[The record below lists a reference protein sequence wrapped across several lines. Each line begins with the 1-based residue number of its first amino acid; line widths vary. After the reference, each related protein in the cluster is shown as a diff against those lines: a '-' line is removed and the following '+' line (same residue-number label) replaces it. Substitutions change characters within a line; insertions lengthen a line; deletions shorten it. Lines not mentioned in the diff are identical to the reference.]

1 MQITTSATSA
11 TSANSAI
18 RRAAHRRTFTLAT
31 GVALLGFAFASPA
44 AFAQGPAAYPV
55 KPITMVVPFPPGGPT
70 DLVARVL
77 AQKLGEQMGQSI
89 LVDNRGGANGNI
101 GAQVVAKAPADGY
114 TILYNTSS
122 ITLSP
127 ALYKSVSYDVQK
139 DFAPVALV
147 AVVPLALVVHPS
159 VPANNVKEFVA
170 YAKAH
175 PGKLSY
181 GSAGNGNVTH
191 LGAFQFVQA
200 NGIEATHVPYKGSAP
215 ADVDLVG
222 NQIQFMTD
230 TVNSVMGF
238 VRDKRLKMLAVTTG
252 KRMSLFPGVPTLA
265 ESGMPGFEVGA
276 WQGVMVPAGTPPAV
290 VEKLNAEIV
299 KALKSPDVRERL
311 ALQGA
316 EPLGSSP
323 QEYGDYVK
331 KELARWAG
339 VVKATGV
346 TLD

>member
-1 MQITTSATSA
+1 MHSSAF
-11 TSANSAI
+11 
-18 RRAAHRRTFTLAT
+18 RAARPTRRRSLLLAT
-31 GVALLGFAFASPA
+31 AAAILAMAAAP
-44 AFAQGPAAYPV
+44 AFAQGGGYLS

-77 AQKLGEQMGQSI
+77 AQKLSEQLGQNV

-101 GAQVVAKAPADGY
+101 GAQLVAKAPADGY
-114 TILYNTSS
+114 TLLYNTSS
-122 ITLSP
+122 IALSP

-147 AVVPLALVVHPS
+147 AVVPLALVTHPS
-159 VPANNVKEFVA
+159 VPASNVKEFVA

-200 NGIEATHVPYKGSAP
+200 NGIDAAHVPYKGSAP

-222 NQIQFMTD
+222 GQIQFMTD
-230 TVNSVMGF
+230 TVNSVMAF
-238 VRDKRLKMLAVTTG
+238 VRDKRMKMLAVTTAR
-252 KRMSLFPGVPTLA
+252 RMSLFPDVPTLA

-276 WQGVMVPAGTPPAV
+276 WQGVMVPAGTPAPV
-290 VEKLNAEIV
+290 VERLNAEIV
-299 KALKSPDVRERL
+299 KALKAPDVRERL

-316 EPLGSSP
+316 EPLGSTP
-323 QEYGDYVK
+323 AEYGAYVR

>member
-1 MQITTSATSA
+1 MPHPHPRFSAWRSA
-11 TSANSAI
+11 GL
-18 RRAAHRRTFTLAT
+18 AAA
-31 GVALLGFAFASPA
+31 VALVALSGPG
-44 AFAQGPAAYPV
+44 AFAQGPAAYPA

-77 AQKLGEQMGQSI
+77 AQKLGEQMGQSV

-101 GAQVVAKAPADGY
+101 GAQAVAKAAADGY
-114 TILYNTSS
+114 TVLYNTSS
-122 ITLSP
+122 IALSP

-147 AVVPLALVVHPS
+147 AVVPLALVTHPS
-159 VPANNVKEFVA
+159 VPAKNVKEFVA

-200 NGIEATHVPYKGSAP
+200 NGIDAAHVPYKGSAP

-238 VRDKRLKMLAVTTG
+238 VRDKRMTMLAVTTA
-252 KRMSLFPGVPTLA
+252 KRMSLFPDVPTLA

-276 WQGVMVPAGTPPAV
+276 WQGVMVPAGTPAAV
-290 VEKLNAEIV
+290 VERLNAEIV
-299 KALKSPDVRERL
+299 KALKSPDVRDRL
-311 ALQGA
+311 AAQGA
-316 EPLGSSP
+316 EPLGSTP
-323 QEYGDYVK
+323 QEYGAYVK
-331 KELARWAG
+331 QELARWAG

>member
-1 MQITTSATSA
+1 MKFI
-11 TSANSAI
+11 
-18 RRAAHRRTFTLAT
+18 AHRRR
-31 GVALLGFAFASPA
+31 LLGVLVAALVAPA
-44 AFAQGPAAYPV
+44 VHAQGAAPPAGAYPT

-77 AQKLGEQMGQSI
+77 AQKIGEQMGQSV

-101 GAQVVAKAPADGY
+101 GAAFVAKALADGY

-127 ALYKSVSYDVQK
+127 SLYKNVPYDVSK
-139 DFAPVALV
+139 DFLPVASV
-147 AVVPLALVVHPS
+147 AVVPLGLVVNPS
-159 VPANNVKEFVA
+159 VPANTVAEFVA
-170 YAKAH
+170 YAKAN

-200 NGIEATHVPYKGSAP
+200 NGLEATHVPYKGSAP

-222 NQIQFMTD
+222 GQIQFMTD
-230 TVNSVMGF
+230 TVNSVMPF

-252 KRMSLFPGVPTLA
+252 KRMALFPDVPTLA

-276 WQGVMVPAGTPPAV
+276 WQGVMVPAGTPGAV
-290 VEKLNAEIV
+290 VTRLNAEIV
-299 KALKSPDVRERL
+299 AALATPAVRERL

-316 EPLGSSP
+316 EPLGSTP
-323 QEYGDYVK
+323 AEYGAYVQ
-331 KELARWAG
+331 KELRRWAG

>member
-1 MQITTSATSA
+1 MAFAATAS
-11 TSANSAI
+11 
-18 RRAAHRRTFTLAT
+18 
-31 GVALLGFAFASPA
+31 ALLALAAPG
-44 AFAQGPAAYPV
+44 AFAQGPAYPA

-89 LVDNRGGANGNI
+89 LVDNRAGANGNI
-101 GAQVVAKAPADGY
+101 GAQLVAKAPADGY

-159 VPANNVKEFVA
+159 IPANTVKEFVA

-200 NGIEATHVPYKGSAP
+200 NGIDATHVPYKGSAP

-230 TVNSVMGF
+230 TVNSVMSF
-238 VRDKRLKMLAVTTG
+238 VRDKRLKMLAVTTS
-252 KRMSLFPGVPTLA
+252 KRMTLFPDVPTLA

-276 WQGVMVPAGTPPAV
+276 WQGVMVPTGTPPAV
-290 VEKLNAEIV
+290 VERLNAEIV

-316 EPLGSSP
+316 EPLGSTP
-323 QEYGDYVK
+323 QEYGAYVK